1 VRRVDASWLF
11 FKNLVRIDVA
21 RPARDFRAPRR
32 TEVCC
37 FSSRLDPI
45 P

>member
-1 VRRVDASWLF
+1 VRRVDASWL

-32 TEVCC
+32 TEVCW